1 MVDRKGHS
9 ADYPGTLWINRRHS
23 NDHTHV
29 RRQKERFGEFLN
41 IFTCR
46 STTRINYEQS
56 SLSTSFASP
65 LSIEALNERIQSF
78 AKAFPSAG
86 LGLHPL
92 GTEIRGYTIDF

>member
-1 MVDRKGHS
+1 MQ
-9 ADYPGTLWINRRHS
+9 INNS
-23 NDHTHV
+23 N
-29 RRQKERFGEFLN
+29 K
-41 IFTCR
+41 
-46 STTRINYEQS
+46 YEQS